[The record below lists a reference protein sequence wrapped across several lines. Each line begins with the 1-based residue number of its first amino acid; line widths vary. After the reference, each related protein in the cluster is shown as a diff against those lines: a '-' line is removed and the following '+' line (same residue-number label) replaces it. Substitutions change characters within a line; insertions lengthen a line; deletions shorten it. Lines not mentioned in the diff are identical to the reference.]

1 MKKLVYT
8 LIFLTTSTFIFYG
21 QEKEKIISQMV
32 EEVSFLASDKL
43 EGRETGSLGEKTAAN
58 YIKEKFISYN
68 LSPKGD
74 NDSYYQYFK
83 ASVRKN
89 PHSNEIKKK
98 ITGINV
104 VGFKN
109 NNAKETIIIGAHY
122 DHIGYGS
129 FGSLYSGEKQVHNG
143 ADDNA
148 SGVSIMLNLAYSL
161 MLDTNY
167 NYLFIAL
174 SGEEHGLYGS
184 SYYAKNP
191 TINLNNV
198 RFMINFDMVGRLN
211 QENILAINGIG
222 TSSHWKKLI
231 QDANNYNFDLKTTE
245 SGIGPSDHTSF
256 YLQDI
261 PSIHFFTG
269 QHSDY
274 HKPSDDVEKINFEGM
289 YKIHNYVKEII
300 LNSISITDFD
310 FQKTASNESK
320 SPKFNVTLGVMP
332 DYLFDGIGMR
342 IDGISKGKTAEK
354 YGIQKGDIVLA
365 IGNNEVT
372 DMTSYMQGLSKFN
385 KGDKT
390 TISIKREDS
399 MIKIDIIFQ

>member
-1 MKKLVYT
+1 
-8 LIFLTTSTFIFYG
+8 
-21 QEKEKIISQMV
+21 
-32 EEVSFLASDKL
+32 
-43 EGRETGSLGEKTAAN
+43 
-58 YIKEKFISYN
+58 
-68 LSPKGD
+68 
-74 NDSYYQYFK
+74 
-83 ASVRKN
+83 
-89 PHSNEIKKK
+89 
-98 ITGINV
+98 
-104 VGFKN
+104 
-109 NNAKETIIIGAHY
+109 
-122 DHIGYGS
+122 
-129 FGSLYSGEKQVHNG
+129 
-143 ADDNA
+143 
-148 SGVSIMLNLAYSL
+148 
-161 MLDTNY
+161 
-167 NYLFIAL
+167 
-174 SGEEHGLYGS
+174 
-184 SYYAKNP
+184 
-191 TINLNNV
+191 
-198 RFMINFDMVGRLN
+198 MINFDMVGRLN

-310 FQKTASNESK
+310 FQKTASDESN

-390 TISIKREDS
+390 TISIKER
-399 MIKIDIIFQ
+399 